1 VTDPRTGG
9 RSAAVLSDPLLDPA
23 APPPVPTKGEERRGR
38 LADRAGAPGG
48 TTASGRRG
56 GRRRRR
62 GGSHVLAHVV
72 LGGGGL
78 LMAFPFL
85 WQIVMSL
92 STNAE
97 VQSVVPNLWPAE
109 LQWQNYAAVFDR
121 LPFLEQLRTSVLVT
135 VIRTVA
141 QIVLCTFAGYAFAR
155 MRFRG
160 RTVLLA
166 VVLSILM
173 VPSQVYLIS
182 QYQIVQGLGWLDT
195 VAGIVAPG
203 LFSAFGTFLMRT
215 AFLNMPA
222 ELEEAARLDG
232 ANPFQVF
239 WRVMLPLAL
248 PSISVLA
255 ITTVLW
261 SWNELLWPLVVSTY
275 SDRMPL
281 SAGLATLIG
290 DRTTDYPVVM
300 AASLL
305 AMAPVLIAFVLL
317 QRRVIDGLAF
327 SGLK

>member
-1 VTDPRTGG
+1 MTDRAAQV
-9 RSAAVLSDPLLDPA
+9 RSAAVLSDPQTLSATPVALVDAA
-23 APPPVPTKGEERRGR
+23 APQEARREGAPGAGGPARARRASSGRPGRRGR
-38 LADRAGAPGG
+38 
-48 TTASGRRG
+48 
-56 GRRRRR
+56 
-62 GGSHVLAHVV
+62 SHVVPHLV
-72 LGGGGL
+72 LGVGGF

-85 WQIVMSL
+85 WQIIMSL

-97 VQSVVPNLWPAE
+97 VQSVTPNLWPAE
-109 LQWQNYAAVFDR
+109 LQWQNYVAVFER
-121 LPFLEQLRTSVLVT
+121 LPFLDQLRTSVVVTLV
-135 VIRTVA
+135 RTVA
-141 QIVLCTFAGYAFAR
+141 QIVLCTLAGYAFAR

-160 RTVLLA
+160 SGVLLA
-166 VVLSILM
+166 VILSILM

-182 QYQIVQGLGWLDT
+182 QYQIVQNLGWLDT
-195 VAGIVAPG
+195 IAGIVAPG

-215 AFLNMPA
+215 AFLALPA

-239 WRVMLPLAL
+239 SRVMLPLAV

-290 DRTTDYPVVM
+290 DKTTDYPVVM

-305 AMAPVLIAFVLL
+305 AMAPVLIAFIVL
-317 QRRVIDGLAF
+317 QRRVIDGLAH

>member
-1 VTDPRTGG
+1 VSEQTVRL
-9 RSAAVLSDPLLDPA
+9 RPA
-23 APPPVPTKGEERRGR
+23 SV
-38 LADRAGAPGG
+38 
-48 TTASGRRG
+48 AS
-56 GRRRRR
+56 RRRQRR
-62 GGSHVLAHVV
+62 GGSHVVAHLV
-72 LGGGGL
+72 LGTGGL
-78 LMAFPFL
+78 VMAFPFL

-97 VQSVVPNLWPAE
+97 VQSVSPVFWPAE
-109 LQWQNYAAVFDR
+109 IQWSNYAEVLDR
-121 LPFLEQLRTSVLVT
+121 MPFLDQLQTSVLVT

-141 QIVLCTFAGYAFAR
+141 QILFCTLAGYAFAR

-160 RTVLLA
+160 RAALLA
-166 VVLSILM
+166 MVLSILM
-173 VPSQVYLIS
+173 VPSQVYLLS
-182 QYQIVQGLGWLDT
+182 QYQIVQGLGLLDSLGGL
-195 VAGIVAPG
+195 VLPG
-203 LFSAFGTFLMRT
+203 LFSAFGTYLMRT
-215 AFLNMPA
+215 AFLAMPA

-239 WRVMLPLAL
+239 WRIMLPLAK
-248 PSISVLA
+248 PTMSVLA

-261 SWNELLWPLVVSTY
+261 SWNELLWPLVVTTF

-305 AMAPVLIAFVLL
+305 AMAPVLILFIVL
-317 QRRVIDGLAF
+317 QRRVIDGLAS